1 MKKLQNERQLNDESA
16 RVVERLQVELNQA
29 REERET
35 VEQARESIKS
45 RAAMQEEIESMRKVL
60 KEIKQIEN
68 DRVQNTKRLEAEL
81 LEAREALSNAY
92 SAVADSEAAGK
103 SLRESMETVKREN
116 HSLRSMMDEMT
127 EIKKTPLQ
135 FKMKWNDEEGTEG
148 IEIQMNGVTPKVANL
163 DNINSLGAE
172 DASGS
177 DLSDHVTKIPLK
189 AVLKRTPDSSSKQLS
204 FASSKSLPYTPP
216 RTVTEKE
223 NNQQTTTHQPEC
235 SLCFHPPRPNGA
247 IKSCQCGK
255 STCNK
260 WAHATCLINR
270 KSVSSSVSH
279 PGTPAPPLPT
289 ILCDGI
295 WCKEI

>member
-1 MKKLQNERQLNDESA
+1 
-16 RVVERLQVELNQA
+16 
-29 REERET
+29 
-35 VEQARESIKS
+35 
-45 RAAMQEEIESMRKVL
+45 
-60 KEIKQIEN
+60 
-68 DRVQNTKRLEAEL
+68 
-81 LEAREALSNAY
+81 
-92 SAVADSEAAGK
+92 
-103 SLRESMETVKREN
+103 
-116 HSLRSMMDEMT
+116 
-127 EIKKTPLQ
+127 
-135 FKMKWNDEEGTEG
+135 
-148 IEIQMNGVTPKVANL
+148 MNGVTPKVANL
-163 DNINSLGAE
+163 DIINSLGAE

>member
-92 SAVADSEAAGK
+92 SAVADSEAARK
-103 SLRESMETVKREN
+103 SLRESME
-116 HSLRSMMDEMT
+116 LRSMMDEMT

-260 WAHATCLINR
+260 WAPQTAR
-270 KSVSSSVSH
+270 
-279 PGTPAPPLPT
+279 
-289 ILCDGI
+289 
-295 WCKEI
+295 